1 MTYSPISIRQIT
13 LNRLKMKLNDP
24 FTTSFGTFQE
34 KEFYVIEVE
43 DEDGNIGFGES
54 VAFSSPW
61 YSEETVKTN
70 KHIMEDFLI
79 PLLFDA
85 PIYHP
90 DEVSERFQPIRK
102 NNMAKAGLEG
112 AVWDLFAK
120 RRKLPL
126 YQALGGNKD
135 KIDVG
140 ISIGLQRTVKEL
152 LEIVDSRVNEGYK
165 RIKLKIKPG
174 SDYDMLKEVRREFP
188 HISMMAD
195 ANSAYTLSDI
205 ELLKKLDE
213 FNLTMIEQ
221 PLSHDDIIDHA
232 KLQQQLVT
240 PICLDES
247 IHSLE
252 DAKKA
257 IELGSCRIINI
268 KIGRVGGL
276 TEAKR
281 IHDYCLMK
289 GIPVWCGGMLE
300 AGIGRAHNIALTSL
314 DQFIL
319 PGDTAAS
326 ASYWERDIIDPEV
339 IVDQGVIHI
348 PQRFGIGYDINRE
361 ALEYYCVEK
370 NVFIESNYKVKT

>member
-120 RRKLPL
+120 RRKLPI

-140 ISIGLQRTVKEL
+140 ISIGLQPTVKEL

-174 SDYDMLKEVRREFP
+174 SDYDMLKEVRRVFP